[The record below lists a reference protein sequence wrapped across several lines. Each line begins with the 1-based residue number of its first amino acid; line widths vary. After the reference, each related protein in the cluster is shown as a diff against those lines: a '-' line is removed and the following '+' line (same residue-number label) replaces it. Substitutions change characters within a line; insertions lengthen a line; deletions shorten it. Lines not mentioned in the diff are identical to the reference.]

1 MTTIVCVIVS
11 LVLCYTGDVVGQF
24 GLSGLSIACYISGGI
39 IGIGGLIGV
48 AINWLIENKSL

>member
-1 MTTIVCVIVS
+1 MS
-11 LVLCYTGDVVGQF
+11 LFLCYIGDIAGQF

-48 AINWLIENKSL
+48 AIDWLIENKSL